1 MASRIT
7 RNQKDELI
15 STSGRL
21 KASAHT
27 QVPTSPRTFKQEILH
42 KSQTQTS
49 QGAREYHLSSNPH
62 YQISLDEDCRAQY
75 YASVS
80 SHPSR
85 YTSKESDSGNSTPS
99 LDSMAGLHII
109 AQDPQILIEALSEL
123 ADHDV
128 EHVVDL
134 PRIIVV
140 GDQSVGKSTL
150 ITLLSGVDLP
160 KKSGCCTR
168 CPANIVTKAGETWSC
183 TISLHQK
190 YGYRTPKTLIKD
202 RDVTKN
208 NPFPPWFKQE
218 QVIKEFIKVT
228 DRAKLSEAMEW
239 AQIALLNH
247 NQDYEQFI
255 PGKGQRYLDKNTT
268 TVAEV
273 TPNFVKVEITG
284 PKLLT
289 LSFFDLPGII
299 SNTPTVDQR
308 YLIKVFENIA
318 KSYIQSP
325 NTLIIFAMT
334 MQVEA
339 VLSRAK
345 SLIEEERATDRCMGV
360 LTKPDTVVEN
370 DGNNDWEKILSGDE
384 HRLGHGWRVT
394 KQPGPGFQAGEQGY
408 QIQAGEDE
416 KQFFATSELWSV
428 KWKKFEKQCGIP
440 RIQSKISR
448 LLAES
453 IGKSLPDI
461 KVRIANRKNVIIK
474 ELKGLPELPNQNVQ
488 LHVARLLRNLSQDVQ
503 KIMSSQ
509 HNSSDTTFHGEWT
522 KLSRQFHE
530 LILHNKPKIT
540 LSDPSDIL
548 KVQIINLD
556 DDDGDDDHVPVPG
569 GHVQIVGVSESNKKC
584 THSQIATDKD
594 PAPATPSSPAV
605 KSGTPTPRIPKY
617 KSKPH
622 SNPFINTIFEN
633 HAHYGKGFTS
643 IGKIRRKIE
652 NHTYMG
658 LPDMVNAPV
667 YEYFC
672 EKAVSDWQPP
682 TRQLLLG
689 VISILRSEIGKIVQ
703 KILGPYQQTGL
714 YRESTQIIENWIQSE
729 LLVAQGD
736 VLDSLYK
743 LETYSPFT
751 TNQEDI
757 QKRKEDEKSDLQRI
771 RHRVRAIRLV
781 EKEIYCNPKKMKT
794 KPAETDAYLQEKK
807 KLVEQVT
814 PEQLGK
820 DSFQNEIDVAA
831 YIRGYYVVAASRYI
845 GSVCLSIN
853 NRLFRHVKENIED
866 LLESKLGTNNP
877 VTGVATCQQL
887 MEENDEVGARRRKL
901 QAELKK
907 LDDFE
912 VRFEKLLQDL
922 KRPKEDESSYAGA

>member
-1 MASRIT
+1 MGSRIT
-7 RNQKDELI
+7 KNQKDEIIL
-15 STSGRL
+15 TGGRL
-21 KASAHT
+21 KTFAHT
-27 QVPTSPRTFKQEILH
+27 QVPISPCTFKQEVLH
-42 KSQTQTS
+42 ESKTQTS
-49 QGAREYHLSSNPH
+49 QGAEEYHLSSNPH
-62 YQISLDEDCRAQY
+62 YHIHLEEYHRAQY
-75 YASVS
+75 HESVS

-85 YTSKESDSGNSTPS
+85 NTSKESDSRNTTPS
-99 LDSMAGLHII
+99 LDSIAGLHIM

-168 CPANIVTKAGETWSC
+168 CPANIVTKAGDTWSC

-190 YGYRTPKTLIKD
+190 YGYRTPKSPIKD

-208 NPFPPWFKQE
+208 NQFPPWFRQE
-218 QVIKEFIKVT
+218 QVIKEFIKIT
-228 DRAKLSEAMEW
+228 DKAKLSEAMEW

-255 PGKGQRYLDKNTT
+255 PGKGQRYLDKNPA
-268 TVAEV
+268 TVAEF
-273 TPNFVKVEITG
+273 TPNFVKVELTA

-318 KSYIQSP
+318 KSYIQSL

-360 LTKPDTVVEN
+360 LTKPDIIVEK

-384 HRLGHGWRVT
+384 HHLGHGWRVT
-394 KQPGPGFQAGEQGY
+394 KQPGPESKAGEQGY
-408 QIQAGEDE
+408 QIQAGKDE
-416 KQFFATSELWSV
+416 KEFFTTSELWSG
-428 KWKKFEKQCGIP
+428 KWKKFEKLCGIS
-440 RIQSKISR
+440 RIQSKIPR

-453 IGKSLPDI
+453 IGESLPDI

-488 LHVARLLRNLSQDVQ
+488 LHVARLLRNLSQDFQ

-509 HNSSDTTFHGEWT
+509 HNSSDTTLHGEWT

-548 KVQIINLD
+548 KVEIISLD
-556 DDDGDDDHVPVPG
+556 DDEGDDNHVPVPG
-569 GHVQIVGVSESNKKC
+569 GHIQIVPVSESNEKH

-594 PAPATPSSPAV
+594 LAPATPLNSMV
-605 KSGTPTPRIPKY
+605 ELETPISRIPEQKA
-617 KSKPH
+617 KPR
-622 SNPFINTIFEN
+622 SNPFTDTIFEN
-633 HAHYGKGFTS
+633 HAHYGKGFTT

-672 EKAVSDWQPP
+672 EK
-682 TRQLLLG
+682 
-689 VISILRSEIGKIVQ
+689 
-703 KILGPYQQTGL
+703 TGD
-714 YRESTQIIENWIQSE
+714 
-729 LLVAQGD
+729 A
-736 VLDSLYK
+736 LDALYK

-757 QKRKEDEKSDLQRI
+757 QKRKEDEKSDLKRI
-771 RHRVRAIRLV
+771 RHRVRAIRFV

-794 KPAETDAYLQEKK
+794 KPAETDLYLQEKK
-807 KLVEQVT
+807 KIVEQVT

-831 YIRGYYVVAASRYI
+831 YIRGYYIVAASRYI

-853 NRLFRHVKENIED
+853 NRLFRYVKENIED
-866 LLESKLGTNNP
+866 LLENQLGNNNP
-877 VTGVATCQQL
+877 ATGVARCQQL

-901 QAELKK
+901 QTELKK
-907 LDDFE
+907 T
-912 VRFEKLLQDL
+912 R
-922 KRPKEDESSYAGA
+922 